1 MADIDQGLN
10 EFAINRT
17 DVLAARDRLRS
28 RVHATPILRSDYLDR
43 RLKLSM
49 HFKAEHLQHTGSFK
63 FRGAMNAVRLLKK
76 SGFEGTICT
85 HSSGNHGA
93 ALARAGRLEGYAV
106 TVVMPEGANR
116 LKVQSVVDEGGEII
130 WCAATNSARLKAV
143 ESLQRSSGAHLVPPF
158 DDDRIIAGQGSAAL
172 ELLEVC
178 ADLDVLLVPV
188 GGGGLLAGSLL
199 AAEGVRVYGVEP
211 LLADD
216 TARSFES
223 GIRCGFDQSL
233 TICDG
238 LRASVGM
245 RTFKIIQRDV
255 AGILTV
261 TEEAVTRATAQLW
274 RDLKSWVEP
283 SAATVLAAAN
293 TYRSK
298 FEGLKVGAILSG
310 GNVDFSALQKA
321 PYQRWLSDELSLR
334 A

>member
-1 MADIDQGLN
+1 MGDVDQGL
-10 EFAINRT
+10 IGVVMNRT
-17 DVLAARDRLRS
+17 DVVSARERLRS
-28 RVHATPILRSDYLDR
+28 SVHATPVLRSEYLDR
-43 RLKLSM
+43 RLKLSL

-63 FRGAMNAVRLLKK
+63 FRGAMNAVNLLKT

-93 ALARAGRLEGYAV
+93 ALARAGRLAGYAV
-106 TVVMPEGANR
+106 TVVMPMGANR
-116 LKVQSVVDEGGEII
+116 LKAQSVVDEGGEII
-130 WCAATNSARLKAV
+130 WCAASNAARLEAV
-143 ESLQRSSGAHLVPPF
+143 EALQRASNAHLVPPF
-158 DDDRIIAGQGSAAL
+158 DDDRIIAGQGTAAL

-199 AAEGVRVYGVEP
+199 AAEGVSVYGVEP
-211 LLADD
+211 ALADD
-216 TARSFES
+216 TARSVES
-223 GIRCGFDQSL
+223 GIRCGIDQSM

-245 RTFKIIQRDV
+245 RPFEMIHRDV

-283 SAATVLAAAN
+283 SAATVLAAVN
-293 TYRSK
+293 TYRDK
-298 FEGLKVGAILSG
+298 FEGQKVGAILSG

-321 PYQRWLSDELSLR
+321 PYQRWLSDELSSR